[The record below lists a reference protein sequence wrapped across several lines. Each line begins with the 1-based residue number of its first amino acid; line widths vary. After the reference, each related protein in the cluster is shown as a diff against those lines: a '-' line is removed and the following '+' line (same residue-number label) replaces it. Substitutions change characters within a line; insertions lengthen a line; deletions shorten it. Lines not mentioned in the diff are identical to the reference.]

1 MKIEKINE
9 NEQLKGIK
17 NKSLKFIKKLSC
29 SIKKSVSGSESS
41 MQILLSENDESIVGK
56 ESLGND

>member
-9 NEQLKGIK
+9 NEQLKGIT
-17 NKSLKFIKKLSC
+17 NKSLNFIKKLSC
-29 SIKKSVSGSESS
+29 SIKKSVSGSDSS

>member
-9 NEQLKGIK
+9 NEQLKGIT
-17 NKSLKFIKKLSC
+17 NKSLNFIKKLSS
-29 SIKKSVSGSESS
+29 SIKKSVSGNDSS

-56 ESLGND
+56 ESLGNS